1 MTTNAIRVSKSD
13 FPPASADTY
22 VHLEAFGVAVSVR
35 VPKMPALT
43 VRSSRRLAELKA
55 VL

>member
-1 MTTNAIRVSKSD
+1 MPTNTVRVSKSD

-35 VPKMPALT
+35 VPKLPVLA
-43 VRSSRRLAELKA
+43 VRSSQRLRELQA